1 MPRKDSGYKA
11 EKSEA
16 QMNVPISRTHHE
28 QLAAIALVEKKSMKR
43 VVEGYIEAD
52 GRGARLVAAM
62 KEAGRTESAPVV
74 PEQAV
79 ATSFQSVGA
88 PTNFD
93 Q

>member
-1 MPRKDSGYKA
+1 MPRKDSGEKA
-11 EKSEA
+11 EKPEA

-62 KEAGRTESAPVV
+62 KEAGRTESTPVV
-74 PEQAV
+74 PEPTIV
-79 ATSFQSVGA
+79 TSLQSISA
-88 PTNFD
+88 PTQFD